1 MGTERVHQVIVGAA
15 RNDAITA
22 MALEIQSTLHER
34 FESNI
39 YCHHPVDAS
48 FPEFVRQLTE
58 IGIASPDDVLIYHLS
73 FGIPEMTEILLGRP
87 EKLVIAY
94 HNVTPAKYYEELL
107 PHFAEALNYG
117 TSEPSILKDRSSLS
131 IAMSV
136 FSAQELESIGYE
148 DVHVVAGG
156 ANARRLEDVGID
168 INFLMEIED
177 HFPDGFILF
186 VSQVL
191 PHKRVDHAVEIVQ
204 LLRSVHRLNVGL
216 VIAGPIRQPAYEFA
230 VQTMRDKLQDSHL
243 LMANAVTDEQ
253 LATLYR
259 SCLCYIGTSEHEGLS
274 IPPLEAMAN
283 RAPVVV
289 LGAGAV
295 PETVKGGGIVL
306 PMSTG
311 VIEFAEVVAE
321 VIKNEELQSQL
332 RRSGIA
338 RLQEGFTQNSAE
350 KFVELVLGV
359 TV

>member
-1 MGTERVHQVIVGAA
+1 MVTKRVHQVLVGAA

-22 MALEIQSTLHER
+22 MSLEIQSELATS

-48 FPEFVRQLTE
+48 FPEFVKQLHE
-58 IGIASPDDVLIYHLS
+58 IGVGSPDDVLIYHLS
-73 FGIPEMTEILLGRP
+73 FGIPEVTEVLLARP

-94 HNVTPAKYYEELL
+94 HNVTPAEYYAELL
-107 PHFAEALNYG
+107 PEFAEALAYG
-117 TSEPSILKDRSSLS
+117 KAEPSLLIERAAMS
-131 IAMSV
+131 IAMSE
-136 FSAQELESIGYE
+136 FSASELFDAGYK
-148 DVHVVAGG
+148 DVSVIAGG
-156 ANARRLEDVGID
+156 VNPQRLENVGVDV
-168 INFLMEIED
+168 NFMADLEH
-177 HFPDGFILF
+177 HFPNGFILF

-191 PHKRVDHAVEIVQ
+191 PHKRVDHALEILQ
-204 LLRSVHRLNVGL
+204 LLRTVHRLNIGL

-259 SCLCYIGTSEHEGLS
+259 ACLCYIGTSEHEGLS
-274 IPPLEAMAN
+274 VPPLEAMAN
-283 RAPVVV
+283 GAPVVV

-295 PETVKGGGIVL
+295 PETVKSGGIVL
-306 PMSTG
+306 PIDTG

-321 VIKNEELQSQL
+321 VITNENLRSQL
-332 RRSGIA
+332 RRGGVN
-338 RLQEGFTQNSAE
+338 RLNEGFAENSAQ
-350 KFVELVLGV
+350 KFVDLVVGI